1 MLVYL
6 GSVSPGA
13 QQPSVSSV
21 QISAY
26 PDLATNL
33 HQILILP
40 TFNSL
45 LCQKREFTLQPCP
58 ST

>member
-40 TFNSL
+40 TFKSL
-45 LCQKREFTLQPCP
+45 LCQKREFTIQP